1 MLGERIASIRKAK
14 PGLTQERLAAA
25 AGVRQS
31 HISRIESGDIKN
43 VRGDILAKIAQAL
56 GVSADYLLGLGDED
70 AEADY
75 PRVTPRRT
83 TTKAAKS

>member
-1 MLGERIASIRKAK
+1 MVGERIKSIRETK
-14 PGLTQERLAAA
+14 PGFTQERLAAA

-56 GVSADYLLGLGDED
+56 GVSTDYLLGLGDGAAKRPEQ
-70 AEADY
+70 
-75 PRVTPRRT
+75 RRT
-83 TTKAAKS
+83 QSKRRTS

>member
-1 MLGERIASIRKAK
+1 MVGERIKSLRETK

-43 VRGDILAKIAQAL
+43 VRGDLLAKIAQAL
-56 GVSADYLLGLGDED
+56 GVSTDYLLGLGEGA
-70 AEADY
+70 AER
-75 PRVTPRRT
+75 PMSRRT
-83 TTKAAKS
+83 RTGRRPS